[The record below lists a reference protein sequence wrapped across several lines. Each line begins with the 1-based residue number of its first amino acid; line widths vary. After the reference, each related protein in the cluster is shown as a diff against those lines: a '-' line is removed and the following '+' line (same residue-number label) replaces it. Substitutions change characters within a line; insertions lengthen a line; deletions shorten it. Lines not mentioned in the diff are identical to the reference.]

1 MDNNNMN
8 NDNQYNYGESSENGF
23 YDQPHSDGQSQYTYN
38 TNGSGTGNG
47 NQYSYQGYQNYNYQP
62 PAHGKAVASLVLGI
76 IGLACCGICG
86 LIGLILAVQAKNEGN
101 DEGIRKAGFILGV
114 IAVVIWAI
122 GVCASIV
129 TGAFSSTLGSTYI

>member
-8 NDNQYNYGESSENGF
+8 NDNQYNYGEASENSF

-38 TNGSGTGNG
+38 TNGSNNG
-47 NQYSYQGYQNYNYQP
+47 NQYSYQGYPDKNDQQ

-101 DEGIRKAGFILGV
+101 NEGIRTAGFILGI
-114 IAVVIWAI
+114 IAVVLWAI
-122 GVCASIV
+122 GIFVSIA
-129 TGAFSSTLGSTYI
+129 TGAFSSAVDLSYI

>member
-38 TNGSGTGNG
+38 MDGSGNG
-47 NQYSYQGYQNYNYQP
+47 NQYSYQGYQNNNYQP

-122 GVCASIV
+122 GVFASIV

>member
-62 PAHGKAVASLVLGI
+62 PH
-76 IGLACCGICG
+76 
-86 LIGLILAVQAKNEGN
+86 
-101 DEGIRKAGFILGV
+101 R
-114 IAVVIWAI
+114 
-122 GVCASIV
+122 
-129 TGAFSSTLGSTYI
+129 